1 MYTCVIVDDDI
12 FSIRIIE
19 QLLLRRDD
27 IRCLHFFTDPIEAIK
42 YLQEH
47 IPDFI
52 FLDIQMPKMG
62 GFELKDNI
70 SKNVEIIFTTAHADF
85 ALEAYNN
92 NICDYLV
99 KPISQKRLDQAIE
112 KVLSI
117 VKAKKTIQI
126 ETLDSFTKENVI
138 IIKYKNKNHK
148 LLLSDLLFVESK
160 DEYVCYN
167 TNTDKIIDYARL
179 KNVENILPKNK
190 FIRIHRSFI
199 VNKLKVK
206 SYNKFS
212 VKLINDVELPVG
224 KVWRDSFIKEF
235 IEAENN

>member
-1 MYTCVIVDDDI
+1 MHTCVIVDDDI
-12 FSIRIIE
+12 FSIRIIQ
-19 QLLLRRDD
+19 QLLLNIDD
-27 IRCLHFFTDPIEAIK
+27 LRCLQYFTDPIEATK

-47 IPDFI
+47 IPDFL

-70 SKNVEIIFTTAHADF
+70 SKNVEIILTTAHANF

-92 NICDYLV
+92 NICDYLI
-99 KPISQKRLDQAIE
+99 KPISQKRFEQAIE

-117 VKAKKTIQI
+117 IKAKKTLQI
-126 ETLDSFTKENVI
+126 ETHANLTKENAI

-167 TNTDKIIDYARL
+167 TNTDKIIDYNRL
-179 KNVENILPKNK
+179 KNVERILPEDK

-199 VNKLKVK
+199 VNRSKVK

-212 VKLINDVELPVG
+212 VKLLNNVELPVG
-224 KVWRDSFIKEF
+224 KVWREKFVKEF
-235 IEAENN
+235 IEASNN